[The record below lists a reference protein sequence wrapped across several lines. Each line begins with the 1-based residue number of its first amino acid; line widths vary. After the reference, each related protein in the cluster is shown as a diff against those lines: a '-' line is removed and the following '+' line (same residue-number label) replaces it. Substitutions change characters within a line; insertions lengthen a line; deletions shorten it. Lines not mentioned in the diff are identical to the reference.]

1 MKMESCSNIAFVGSY
16 KVGKM
21 CLITQLI
28 KKSLPEKNSPTI
40 KTMFRYEIQ
49 TSADS
54 CTTLE
59 ILETADYFEFP
70 NMLKKAVG
78 SCYAFVLVFDL
89 SNPMQTFEEIIM
101 LRQLIIE
108 EKGRG
113 HAHAPIIVIGNK
125 KDLVY
130 GQDSIDN
137 KILDAIVSNHWGCRC
152 ITTSAQCDV
161 NISDVN
167 KAVCKELKIK
177 IKQSLVVGTKQN
189 MVLNIAAYPYLPF
202 KGKFQSYHCYL

>member
-1 MKMESCSNIAFVGSY
+1 
-16 KVGKM
+16 
-21 CLITQLI
+21 
-28 KKSLPEKNSPTI
+28 
-40 KTMFRYEIQ
+40 
-49 TSADS
+49 
-54 CTTLE
+54 
-59 ILETADYFEFP
+59 
-70 NMLKKAVG
+70 MLKKAVR
-78 SCYAFVLVFDL
+78 SCHAFVLVFDL
-89 SNPMQTFEEIIM
+89 SNPMQTFEEIEM

-108 EKGRG
+108 EKGTEY
-113 HAHAPIIVIGNK
+113 APIIVIGNK

-202 KGKFQSYHCYL
+202 KGECQSYHCNLLITYLTRLCKLFI